1 MKDQKQ
7 FISFEHSSTKKAKV
21 TLGVPQGS
29 VLEPLFFQLY
39 VNNLHHAS
47 NLLNPIMFVDG
58 TNIFFSHSDINIL
71 FEKMDKELMNLN
83 NLFNANKPSL
93 KC

>member
-1 MKDQKQ
+1 
-7 FISFEHSSTKKAKV
+7 
-21 TLGVPQGS
+21 
-29 VLEPLFFQLY
+29 
-39 VNNLHHAS
+39 
-47 NLLNPIMFVDG
+47 MFADG

-71 FEKMDKELMNLN
+71 FEKMDKELMNVN